1 MNQICVITNM
11 RERMFARSADMQYN
25 WYAITDNS
33 EIVFVRTS
41 HKWVF
46 YVMYSYLFTIKS
58 IEEFNIVQ

>member
-1 MNQICVITNM
+1 MNQIKICVITNM

-41 HKWVF
+41 HK
-46 YVMYSYLFTIKS
+46 
-58 IEEFNIVQ
+58 